1 MQAIHAKLFD
11 KIALKLYEKDVYIV
25 TLNDESRL
33 MLVTAFKFKFN
44 GINKKNH
51 LFF

>member
-1 MQAIHAKLFD
+1 MQPIHAKLFD
-11 KIALKLYEKDVYIV
+11 KIAHELYKKDVYIV

-44 GINKKNH
+44 GINQKNNH
-51 LFF
+51 FF